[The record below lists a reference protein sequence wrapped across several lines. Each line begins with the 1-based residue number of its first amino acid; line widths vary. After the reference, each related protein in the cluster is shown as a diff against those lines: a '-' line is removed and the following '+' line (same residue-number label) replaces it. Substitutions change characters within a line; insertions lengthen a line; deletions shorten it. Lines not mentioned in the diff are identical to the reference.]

1 MKTKKLILCLTLNG
15 NTIERDV
22 VSIDSLVGSLGL
34 LNDGDSFTVYCKEI
48 EVSGQK

>member
-1 MKTKKLILCLTLNG
+1 MKTKKLFLSLTLNG
-15 NTIERDV
+15 CTIERDV

-34 LNDGDSFTVYCKEI
+34 LNDGDSLTINCQEI